1 MDILQALQQ
10 VPQNEV
16 DREKLR
22 TELAAYINELITHQF
37 DQLLQLLYRV
47 DVSEQKLKN
56 VLRENSD
63 EDAGLLLADLLLK
76 RQEEKL
82 AARRSFPPANEV
94 SEEERR

>member
-82 AARRSFPPANEV
+82 AARRSFPPANDV
-94 SEEERR
+94 SDEERW